1 MKKIILLAS
10 IALISFTVSAQKPAN
25 NTEKSKP
32 VKKEVKQEVKQ
43 EPKTTE
49 HKCTEPNKEHKCK
62 EGKTENKACCDK
74 NKTQAKTE
82 QKGCCDKS
90 KDQKCADKGKDHKCA
105 DKGKDQK
112 GCCDKGKDQ
121 KGNCDKG
128 KDHKCADKGKD
139 HNCADKGKDGKCCP
153 EGKGKDANCCK
164 DGENNGNAYGHHKDG
179 QCGRDF
185 GQQRAQAA
193 KNKVEK
199 EKVVKEVATEV
210 DQKVVNTKNRV
221 QEARTAVETKYKK
234 KQITKAQYEE
244 KMKRIDEIE
253 KDVQRIETERQATDK
268 VIKSKVS

>member
-1 MKKIILLAS
+1 MKKLILLAS
-10 IALISFTVSAQKPAN
+10 VALLSFAVSAQTPA

-32 VKKEVKQEVKQ
+32 VKKEVKQEVKS
-43 EPKTTE
+43 TE
-49 HKCTEPNKEHKCK
+49 HKCAEPNKEHKCK

-74 NKTQAKTE
+74 NKNKAK
-82 QKGCCDKS
+82 G
-90 KDQKCADKGKDHKCA
+90 DHKCA

-112 GCCDKGKDQ
+112 GCCDKGKDPKNCPEH
-121 KGNCDKG
+121 KG
-128 KDHKCADKGKD
+128 DHKCADKGKD
-139 HNCADKGKDGKCCP
+139 HNCTEKGKDGKCCP

-210 DQKVVNTKNRV
+210 DQKVVNAKTRV

-253 KDVQRIETERQATDK
+253 KDVLRIETERQATDK
-268 VIKSKVS
+268 VIKAKVS

>member
-10 IALISFTVSAQKPAN
+10 IAIISFAVSAQKPAN

-32 VKKEVKQEVKQ
+32 VKKEVTQET
-43 EPKTTE
+43 KTTE

-74 NKTQAKTE
+74 NKTQAK
-82 QKGCCDKS
+82 G
-90 KDQKCADKGKDHKCA
+90 DHKCA

-128 KDHKCADKGKD
+128 KDPKNCPEHKGDHKCADKGKDHNCSDKGKD
-139 HNCADKGKDGKCCP
+139 HNCADKGKDH
-153 EGKGKDANCCK
+153 NCCK
-164 DGENNGNAYGHHKDG
+164 DGDHNGNAYGHHKDG
-179 QCGRDF
+179 KCGRDF

-268 VIKSKVS
+268 VIKAKVS

>member
-10 IALISFTVSAQKPAN
+10 IALISFAVSAQKPAN

-62 EGKTENKACCDK
+62 EGKTENKGCCDK
-74 NKTQAKTE
+74 NKAQGE
-82 QKGCCDKS
+82 H
-90 KDQKCADKGKDHKCA
+90 KCADKGKDHNCA
-105 DKGKDQK
+105 
-112 GCCDKGKDQ
+112 
-121 KGNCDKG
+121 NKG

-164 DGENNGNAYGHHKDG
+164 DGEQHGNAYGKHKDG

-210 DQKVVNTKNRV
+210 DQKVVNTKTRV